1 MPKTLSPSD
10 IQDICAAMAG
20 LVGAQAMAEAQNLA
34 AFYGVRVVRIYEVSR
49 RVRPQRKK
57 RTDTGRRKHDLMGS
71 DALKFAAELVVNQNL
86 APELALLVMRENAGT
101 LGEVDINVATF
112 RKYLREH
119 GISRTQARLNR
130 APHRTFEAEFPGQ
143 IFQFD
148 ISGVKERWVDIK
160 TRSIHKV
167 SVLEVSKNHANR
179 RMDRVPLWKFT
190 VVDDK
195 SRKKFLRFVACPKPN
210 TVHVVDFLRE
220 AFLRL
225 GLPVM
230 LYTDN
235 DSVIVNKRTL
245 RGARFLDAAF
255 KDSGGFELLRHL
267 PGNPQATGKVERAHR
282 IVEEY
287 EKLIG
292 VKIEFGSQPHIDA
305 LNRFADWIAARYNSR
320 PHSVTRI
327 SPDAAFRATTNPFRM
342 IDPAQF
348 DAAFKAR
355 DLSCKVA
362 RDVTIMVDSV
372 RYQLS
377 RREADPFNFL
387 AETGQRLEVYWL
399 DEEEFFACVTPAGEE
414 YIVEKIPARADLA
427 LDYRNL
433 PETRSE
439 RTRKELQRSQKE
451 RIRNMKED
459 GAGCVSPHVSKGE
472 LLNVDIEIPSI
483 QNPKSKIQNRSG
495 SPPYE
500 GGVAAVSADGVVLS
514 SDPKSQIPNP
524 KLRVP
529 GLDTLEHPSNVTEF
543 PRRIDEGDRAL
554 LDELTHHAAA
564 ASLPAGRK
572 SKVQSPMSEESP
584 ALDIGPWT
592 LDTLN
597 PANSANSQLDLFD
610 ALDLLQR
617 EGLAPDRPGPGLAR
631 IKERLKLIFE
641 GRETITGAE
650 LRDGLKKR
658 RFKATG

>member
-1 MPKTLSPSD
+1 MSKLSPSD

-20 LVGAQAMAEAQNLA
+20 LTGAQAMAEAQALA

-86 APELALLVMRENAGT
+86 APELALLVMRENADT
-101 LGEVDINVATF
+101 LGCVDINVATF
-112 RKYLREH
+112 RKYLREY
-119 GISRTQARLNR
+119 GISRTQARRNR

-148 ISGVKERWVDIK
+148 ISGVKERWVDIR
-160 TRSIHKV
+160 TRAIHKV

-195 SRKKFLRFVACPKPN
+195 SRKKFIRFVACPKPN

-255 KDSGGFELLRHL
+255 KDSGGFELLRHM

-292 VKIEFGSQPHIDA
+292 VKIEFGNQPHIDA

-327 SPDAAFRATTNPFRM
+327 SPDAAFRAAANPFRK

-355 DLSCKVA
+355 DLSCRVA
-362 RDVTIMVDSV
+362 RDVTISVDGV

-414 YIVEKIPARADLA
+414 YIVEKVPARADLA

-433 PETRSE
+433 PETLAE

-451 RIRNMKED
+451 RIKMMRQ
-459 GAGCVSPHVSKGE
+459 SPRSQVPKVPSGDSDQ
-472 LLNVDIEIPSI
+472 NGIE
-483 QNPKSKIQNRSG
+483 SG
-495 SPPYE
+495 LTDLGP
-500 GGVAAVSADGVVLS
+500 GTWDVGL
-514 SDPKSQIPNP
+514 II
-524 KLRVP
+524 P
-529 GLDTLEHPSNVTEF
+529 GLDTPGEQSNIAEF

-554 LDELTHHAAA
+554 LDELTHYA
-564 ASLPAGRK
+564 ASGKDAHRTAGRD
-572 SKVQSPMSEESP
+572 
-584 ALDIGPWT
+584 AGAT
-592 LDTLN
+592 Y
-597 PANSANSQLDLFD
+597 DLFD
-610 ALDLLQR
+610 ALDLLQHD
-617 EGLAPDRPGPGLAR
+617 GLAPDRPGPELTR
-631 IKERLKLIFE
+631 VKERLKLIFA
-641 GRETITGAE
+641 GRETITETE
-650 LRDGLKKR
+650 LRDGLKKK
-658 RFKATG
+658 RFRAAG

>member
-1 MPKTLSPSD
+1 MSNQTLSPSD
-10 IQDICAAMAG
+10 HQDICAAMAG
-20 LVGAQAMAEAQNLA
+20 LTGCHAKTEAESLA
-34 AFYGVRVVRIYEVSR
+34 AFYGVRMVRIYEVSR

-71 DALKFAAELVVNQNL
+71 DALQFAAELVVNQNL
-86 APELALLVMRENAGT
+86 APELALLVMRENADT
-101 LGEVDINVATF
+101 LGLVDINLATF

-119 GISRTQARLNR
+119 GISRTQARRNR

-148 ISGVKERWVDIK
+148 ISGVKERWVDIR
-160 TRSIHKV
+160 TRAIHKV

-190 VVDDK
+190 LLDDK
-195 SRKKFLRFVACPKPN
+195 SRKKFIRFVACSKPN

-255 KDSGGFELLRHL
+255 KDSGGFELLRHM

-292 VKIEFGSQPHIDA
+292 VQIEFGNQPHIDA
-305 LNRFADWIAARYNSR
+305 LNRFADWIATRYNSR

-327 SPDAAFRATTNPFRM
+327 SPDAAFRATTNPFRQ

-355 DLSCKVA
+355 DLSCRVA

-377 RREADPFNFL
+377 RREADPFNML
-387 AETGQRLEVYWL
+387 AETGQKLEVYWL

-414 YIVEKIPARADLA
+414 YIVEKIPARPDLA

-433 PETRSE
+433 PETLTE

-451 RIRNMKED
+451 RIRKMTSEP
-459 GAGCVSPHVSKGE
+459 GAGATGCTASDSLAVAEATRFRTEG
-472 LLNVDIEIPSI
+472 
-483 QNPKSKIQNRSG
+483 G
-495 SPPYE
+495 SPSEQPPGRRRYKE
-500 GGVAAVSADGVVLS
+500 
-514 SDPKSQIPNP
+514 PNP
-524 KLRVP
+524 KLRIP
-529 GLDTLEHPSNVTEF
+529 GLDTPAEASNITEF
-543 PRRIDEGDRAL
+543 PRRIEEGDRAL
-554 LDELTHHAAA
+554 LDELTHHVAP
-564 ASLPAGRK
+564 ASQVD
-572 SKVQSPMSEESP
+572 S
-584 ALDIGPWT
+584 
-592 LDTLN
+592 
-597 PANSANSQLDLFD
+597 ANSVNSVNSVNSQLDLFD

-617 EGLAPDRPGPGLAR
+617 EGRAPDRPGAGLAR
-631 IKERLKLIFE
+631 VKERLKVIFA
-641 GRETITGAE
+641 GRETIGEVE
-650 LRDGLKKR
+650 LREGIKRR

>member
-1 MPKTLSPSD
+1 MPKILSPSD
-10 IQDICAAMAG
+10 QQDICAAMAG
-20 LVGAQAMAEAQNLA
+20 LTGPQAMAEANALA

-86 APELALLVMRENAGT
+86 APELALLVMRENADT

-130 APHRTFEAEFPGQ
+130 APHRTFEADFPGQ

-148 ISGVKERWVDIK
+148 ISGVKERWVDIR
-160 TRSIHKV
+160 TRAIHKV
-167 SVLEVSKNHANR
+167 SVLEVSKNHVNR

-327 SPDAAFRATTNPFRM
+327 SPDAAFRATTNPFRK

-355 DLSCKVA
+355 DLSCRVA

-433 PETRSE
+433 PETRAE

-451 RIRNMKED
+451 RIREMK
-459 GAGCVSPHVSKGE
+459 AGSAS
-472 LLNVDIEIPSI
+472 
-483 QNPKSKIQNRSG
+483 PKSKVQ
-495 SPPYE
+495 SPMSEELPTLDV
-500 GGVAAVSADGVVLS
+500 GPWTL
-514 SDPKSQIPNP
+514 DP
-524 KLRVP
+524 LRIP
-529 GLDTLEHPSNVTEF
+529 GLDTPPEPSNVAEF
-543 PRRIDEGDRAL
+543 PRLIEEGDRAL
-554 LDELTHHAAA
+554 LDELTHHVAPA
-564 ASLPAGRK
+564 ASLPAAI
-572 SKVQSPMSEESP
+572 S
-584 ALDIGPWT
+584 
-592 LDTLN
+592 DT
-597 PANSANSQLDLFD
+597 PLDLFD

-617 EGLAPDRPGPGLAR
+617 EGLAPDRPGPELAR
-631 IKERLKLIFE
+631 IKERLKRLFA
-641 GRETITGAE
+641 GRETITETE
-650 LRDGLKKR
+650 LRDGIKRR
-658 RFKATG
+658 RFKAAG

>member
-1 MPKTLSPSD
+1 
-10 IQDICAAMAG
+10 MAG
-20 LVGAQAMAEAQNLA
+20 LIGPQAMAEANALA
-34 AFYGVRVVRIYEVSR
+34 AFYSVRVVRIYEVSR

-86 APELALLVMRENAGT
+86 APELALLVMRENADT

-160 TRSIHKV
+160 TRAIHKV

-179 RMDRVPLWKFT
+179 RLDRVPLWKFT

-327 SPDAAFRATTNPFRM
+327 SPDAAFRATTNPFRQ

-355 DLSCKVA
+355 DLSCRVA

-377 RREADPFNFL
+377 RREADPFNML

-414 YIVEKIPARADLA
+414 YIVEKIPAKADLA

-433 PETRSE
+433 PETRAE

-451 RIRNMKED
+451 RIRVMKDTAALPD
-459 GAGCVSPHVSKGE
+459 GEKRRRGEKETDE
-472 LLNVDIEIPSI
+472 LLNATTGAQASLPAMNAQRSQGLAGVQPSSPPG
-483 QNPKSKIQNRSG
+483 QKGWPLGRGGG
-495 SPPYE
+495 SPPN
-500 GGVAAVSADGVVLS
+500 S
-514 SDPKSQIPNP
+514 
-524 KLRVP
+524 LRIP
-529 GLDTLEHPSNVTEF
+529 GLDSPPEPSNIAEF

-554 LDELTHHAAA
+554 LDELTH
-564 ASLPAGRK
+564 RK
-572 SKVQSPMSEESP
+572 AV
-584 ALDIGPWT
+584 
-592 LDTLN
+592 DT
-597 PANSANSQLDLFD
+597 PLDLFD

-617 EGLAPDRPGPGLAR
+617 ESLAPDRPGSGLTR
-631 IKERLKLIFE
+631 IKERLRLIFA
-641 GRETITGAE
+641 GRETITEAE
-650 LRDGLKKR
+650 LRDGMKRKK
-658 RFKATG
+658 FKAVG

>member
-1 MPKTLSPSD
+1 MSNRILSPSD
-10 IQDICAAMAG
+10 HQDICAAMAG
-20 LVGAQAMAEAQNLA
+20 LVGPQAMAEANVLA

-49 RVRPQRKK
+49 RVRPPRKK

-86 APELALLVMRENAGT
+86 APELALLVMRENADT

-119 GISRTQARLNR
+119 GISRTQARTNR
-130 APHRTFEAEFPGQ
+130 PPHRTFEAEFPGQ

-160 TRSIHKV
+160 TRAIHKV
-167 SVLEVSKNHANR
+167 SMLEVSKNHANR

-245 RGARFLDAAF
+245 RGARFLDQAF

-327 SPDAAFRATTNPFRM
+327 SPDAAFRATTNPFRQ

-433 PETRSE
+433 PETRAE

-451 RIRNMKED
+451 RIREMKE
-459 GAGCVSPHVSKGE
+459 AGSTS
-472 LLNVDIEIPSI
+472 
-483 QNPKSKIQNRSG
+483 PKSKVQGPRSEELTTLDVG
-495 SPPYE
+495 HWTLDT
-500 GGVAAVSADGVVLS
+500 A
-514 SDPKSQIPNP
+514 
-524 KLRVP
+524 LRIP
-529 GLDTLEHPSNVTEF
+529 GLDTATDHPSNIAEF

-554 LDELTHHAAA
+554 LDQLTHRTA
-564 ASLPAGRK
+564 
-572 SKVQSPMSEESP
+572 V
-584 ALDIGPWT
+584 
-592 LDTLN
+592 DT
-597 PANSANSQLDLFD
+597 PLDLFD

-617 EGLAPDRPGPGLAR
+617 GGLAPDRPGAELAR
-631 IKERLKLIFE
+631 IKERLKLIFA
-641 GRETITGAE
+641 GRETITEAE
-650 LRDGLKKR
+650 LREGMKRR
-658 RFKATG
+658 RFKAAG

>member
-1 MPKTLSPSD
+1 
-10 IQDICAAMAG
+10 MAG
-20 LVGAQAMAEAQNLA
+20 LIGPQAMAEANALA

-71 DALKFAAELVVNQNL
+71 DALKIAAELVVNQNL
-86 APELALLVMRENAGT
+86 APELALLVMRENADT

-119 GISRTQARLNR
+119 GISRSQARLNR

-160 TRSIHKV
+160 TRAIHKI

-255 KDSGGFELLRHL
+255 KDSGGFELLRHM

-327 SPDAAFRATTNPFRM
+327 SPDAAFRATANPFRQ

-414 YIVEKIPARADLA
+414 YIVEKIPARADPA

-433 PETRSE
+433 PETRAE
-439 RTRKELQRSQKE
+439 RTRKELQRSQRE
-451 RIRNMKED
+451 RIKMMRQ
-459 GAGCVSPHVSKGE
+459 S
-472 LLNVDIEIPSI
+472 
-483 QNPKSKIQNRSG
+483 
-495 SPPYE
+495 
-500 GGVAAVSADGVVLS
+500 
-514 SDPKSQIPNP
+514 PKSQVP
-524 KLRVP
+524 KVPSGDTDQNGIESGLTDLGPGTWDLGLIVP
-529 GLDTLEHPSNVTEF
+529 GLDTTDDDHPSNIAEF

-554 LDELTHHAAA
+554 LDELTHHVAPV
-564 ASLPAGRK
+564 SLPVAI
-572 SKVQSPMSEESP
+572 S
-584 ALDIGPWT
+584 
-592 LDTLN
+592 DT
-597 PANSANSQLDLFD
+597 PLDLFD

-617 EGLAPDRPGPGLAR
+617 EGLAPDRPGPELAR
-631 IKERLKLIFE
+631 IKERLKLIFA
-641 GRETITGAE
+641 GRETITEAE

-658 RFKATG
+658 RFKAAG

>member
-1 MPKTLSPSD
+1 MSKLSPSD
-10 IQDICAAMAG
+10 QQDICAAMAG
-20 LVGAQAMAEAQNLA
+20 LVGAQAMAEANVLA
-34 AFYGVRVVRIYEVSR
+34 GFYGVRVVRIYEVSR

-86 APELALLVMRENAGT
+86 APELALLVMRENADT

-167 SVLEVSKNHANR
+167 SVLEVSKNHSNR

-255 KDSGGFELLRHL
+255 KDSGGFELLRHM

-327 SPDAAFRATTNPFRM
+327 SPDAAFRATANPYRK

-377 RREADPFNFL
+377 RREADPFNML

-414 YIVEKIPARADLA
+414 YIVEKIPAKADLA

-433 PETRSE
+433 PETHAE

-451 RIRNMKED
+451 RIRGMKE
-459 GAGCVSPHVSKGE
+459 AGPAS
-472 LLNVDIEIPSI
+472 
-483 QNPKSKIQNRSG
+483 PKSKVQ
-495 SPPYE
+495 SPMSEELPTLDV
-500 GGVAAVSADGVVLS
+500 GPWTLDTR
-514 SDPKSQIPNP
+514 
-524 KLRVP
+524 LRIP
-529 GLDTLEHPSNVTEF
+529 GLDTIDHPSNIAEF

-554 LDELTHHAAA
+554 LDELTHHVAP
-564 ASLPAGRK
+564 ASLPA
-572 SKVQSPMSEESP
+572 
-584 ALDIGPWT
+584 ALS
-592 LDTLN
+592 DT
-597 PANSANSQLDLFD
+597 PLDLFD

-617 EGLAPDRPGPGLAR
+617 EGLAPDRPGAELTR
-631 IKERLKLIFE
+631 VKERLKLIFT
-641 GRETITGAE
+641 GRETISEAE
-650 LRDGLKKR
+650 LRNGLKKR
-658 RFKATG
+658 RFKAAG

>member
-1 MPKTLSPSD
+1 
-10 IQDICAAMAG
+10 MAG
-20 LVGAQAMAEAQNLA
+20 LTGPQAMAEANALA

-86 APELALLVMRENAGT
+86 APELALLVMRENADT

-119 GISRTQARLNR
+119 GISRTQARRNR

-160 TRSIHKV
+160 TRAIHKV

-220 AFLRL
+220 AFLRM

-327 SPDAAFRATTNPFRM
+327 SPDAAFRATTNPFRK

-355 DLSCKVA
+355 DLSCRVA

-377 RREADPFNFL
+377 RREADPFNML

-433 PETRSE
+433 PETRAE

-451 RIRNMKED
+451 RIKKLKEAGD
-459 GAGCVSPHVSKGE
+459 SGPTVREGLLINGANNDPKS
-472 LLNVDIEIPSI
+472 EIPD
-483 QNPKSKIQNRSG
+483 PRSRASLPAMNAQRSQS

-500 GGVAAVSADGVVLS
+500 EGVAEGRGGSLNS
-514 SDPKSQIPNP
+514 KLTTPNS
-524 KLRVP
+524 LRIP
-529 GLDTLEHPSNVTEF
+529 GLDTPPGPSNVAEF
-543 PRRIDEGDRAL
+543 PRLIEEGDRAL
-554 LDELTHHAAA
+554 LDELTH
-564 ASLPAGRK
+564 RK
-572 SKVQSPMSEESP
+572 AVDAP
-584 ALDIGPWT
+584 
-592 LDTLN
+592 
-597 PANSANSQLDLFD
+597 LDLFD

-617 EGLAPDRPGPGLAR
+617 EGLAPDRPGPGLTR
-631 IKERLKLIFE
+631 IKERLKLIFA
-641 GRETITGAE
+641 GRETITGTE

-658 RFKATG
+658 RLKPRVEFKQDGQDKQDGYPESENNFNAEYAEKRKRVCSSLRSPRSPR

>member
-1 MPKTLSPSD
+1 MSKTLSPSD
-10 IQDICAAMAG
+10 HQDICAAMAG
-20 LVGAQAMAEAQNLA
+20 LIGPQAMAEANALA

-86 APELALLVMRENAGT
+86 APELALLVMRENADT

-148 ISGVKERWVDIK
+148 ISGVKERWVDVK

-255 KDSGGFELLRHL
+255 RDSGGFELLRHL
-267 PGNPQATGKVERAHR
+267 PGHPQATGKVERAHR

-292 VKIEFGSQPHIDA
+292 VKIEFGSRPHIDA

-327 SPDAAFRATTNPFRM
+327 SPDAAFRATTNPFRR

-414 YIVEKIPARADLA
+414 YIVEKVPARADLA

-433 PETRSE
+433 PETRAE

-451 RIRNMKED
+451 RIKMMRP
-459 GAGCVSPHVSKGE
+459 SPKSPVSK
-472 LLNVDIEIPSI
+472 VP
-483 QNPKSKIQNRSG
+483 SG
-495 SPPYE
+495 S
-500 GGVAAVSADGVVLS
+500 
-514 SDPKSQIPNP
+514 SDQNGIESGLTDLGPGTWDLGLI
-524 KLRVP
+524 VP
-529 GLDTLEHPSNVTEF
+529 GLDTPAEASNIAEF

-554 LDELTHHAAA
+554 LDELTHHVAPASQPA
-564 ASLPAGRK
+564 VREASLPPVLRD
-572 SKVQSPMSEESP
+572 M
-584 ALDIGPWT
+584 
-592 LDTLN
+592 
-597 PANSANSQLDLFD
+597 QLDLFD

-617 EGLAPDRPGPGLAR
+617 EGLAPDRPGPKLTR
-631 IKERLKLIFE
+631 IKERLKLIFA
-641 GRETITGAE
+641 GRETITEAE
-650 LRDGLKKR
+650 LRDGMKR
-658 RFKATG
+658 KRFKAAG

>member
-1 MPKTLSPSD
+1 MSKLSPSD
-10 IQDICAAMAG
+10 QQDICAAMAG
-20 LVGAQAMAEAQNLA
+20 LIGPQAMAEANALA

-86 APELALLVMRENAGT
+86 APELALLVMRENADT

-119 GISRTQARLNR
+119 GISRTQARRNR

-160 TRSIHKV
+160 TRAIHKV

-292 VKIEFGSQPHIDA
+292 VKIEFGGQPHIDA

-327 SPDAAFRATTNPFRM
+327 SPDAAFRATTNPFRQ

-355 DLSCKVA
+355 DLSCKIA
-362 RDVTIMVDSV
+362 RDVTIAVDGV

-377 RREADPFNFL
+377 RREADPFNML

-433 PETRSE
+433 PETRAE

-451 RIRNMKED
+451 RIGNMKED
-459 GAGCVSPHVSKGE
+459 GEKGRKGE
-472 LLNVDIEIPSI
+472 GETDKLLNAPTGAQASLPAVNA
-483 QNPKSKIQNRSG
+483 QRSK
-495 SPPYE
+495 
-500 GGVAAVSADGVVLS
+500 AADDLES
-514 SDPKSQIPNP
+514 KSQSSMSEELPTLDVGP
-524 KLRVP
+524 WTLDTGLRIP
-529 GLDTLEHPSNVTEF
+529 GLDTPPGPSNVAEF
-543 PRRIDEGDRAL
+543 PRRIDGGDRAL
-554 LDELTHHAAA
+554 LDELTH
-564 ASLPAGRK
+564 RK
-572 SKVQSPMSEESP
+572 AVDAP
-584 ALDIGPWT
+584 
-592 LDTLN
+592 
-597 PANSANSQLDLFD
+597 LDLFD

-617 EGLAPDRPGPGLAR
+617 EGLAPDRPGPGLTR
-631 IKERLKLIFE
+631 IKERLKLIFA
-641 GRETITGAE
+641 GRETITDAE

-658 RFKATG
+658 RFKAAG